1 MQWDSEWDGF
11 FEANNLGVPFAVA
24 LVYNGFDGPLSPYG
38 AMCINETWD
47 YLCDML
53 SLPRDSEFESIDDML
68 EAFRDQ

>member
-1 MQWDSEWDGF
+1 
-11 FEANNLGVPFAVA
+11 VPFAVA
-24 LVYNGFDGPLSPYG
+24 LVYNGFDGPPSPYG

-68 EAFRDQ
+68 DALRNQ